1 MYLNN
6 VILGLLYFPVFYF
19 YLSYINSINKHNFL
33 FIQRKYFNKLLL
45 YFIVG
50 TILSMFVGYVADNF
64 PSSLANIDFLR
75 VLNFNLIFIIPIVLM
90 DSRIVKNTTLKKI
103 FNFLLLAFMLA
114 VGYSLIS
121 AGMGESAFYGNFFG
135 ATTVNLTM
143 VSIISFHGL
152 IYYYLKRKNIGLILA
167 VLAWLISIASLAK
180 WNFWVDVTIPILF
193 FRVWYSS
200 RKKGVFQKI
209 VIASFSAILII
220 FFLYPNFKDYLNTF
234 ASMQNFNSFDTYL
247 DSRVFR
253 TVTSNSSTTSGTL
266 FDFGGEGIS
275 DGARFEMWNDMITRT
290 LDAPVLGIGIGAR
303 AFDYF
308 GVEIED
314 HSILVFIISRF
325 GFIIAGLILFY
336 LFKVL
341 KSSYSFFR
349 NSKYPLLKYLYVG
362 LIGNFFFQGLVGMIW
377 GQLPVTLLL
386 GIVLSILFT
395 ETHRTQLNA
404 KAI

>member
-1 MYLNN
+1 M
-6 VILGLLYFPVFYF
+6 
-19 YLSYINSINKHNFL
+19 
-33 FIQRKYFNKLLL
+33 L